1 MKNMETKDIAKE
13 IKKCQDHAIDLRN
26 QGYGCAQCV
35 LMALS
40 EKVNLQEKQ
49 AARIGAA
56 FGSGFAGTGG
66 ICGVISI
73 LGVAE
78 GLLSKGYGP
87 EDKAKVI
94 WNTKALLD
102 RFSKE
107 NGDRTF
113 CCDLKGKED
122 TRKCPDLIKQSIQ
135 IFLEAHPEIAD
146 HHMGLLSE
154 IKQALSS

>member
-1 MKNMETKDIAKE
+1 MTKEITTE
-13 IKKCQDHAIDLRN
+13 IKKCQDHAIELRN

-35 LMALS
+35 LMALADKIDLS
-40 EKVNLQEKQ
+40 EKQ

-56 FGSGFAGTGG
+56 FGTGFAGSGG

-102 RFSKE
+102 RFTKE
-107 NGDRTF
+107 NGDRYL

-122 TRKCPDLIKQSIQ
+122 TRKCPDLIKQSIE
-135 IFLEAHPEIAD
+135 IFMEANPDIAN
-146 HHMGLLSE
+146 HRRGLLSE
-154 IKQALSS
+154 LREALHS

>member
-1 MKNMETKDIAKE
+1 METNDNIAKA
-13 IKKCQDHAIDLRN
+13 IKKCQDHAIELRN

-35 LMALS
+35 LMSLS
-40 EKVNLQEKQ
+40 DKIDLQEKE

-56 FGSGFAGTGG
+56 FGTGFAGSGG

-87 EDKAKVI
+87 EDKAKVM

-102 RFSKE
+102 RFTKE
-107 NGDRTF
+107 NGERSL
-113 CCDLKGKED
+113 CSELKGKED
-122 TRKCPDLIKQSIQ
+122 TRKCPDLIKQGIQ
-135 IFLEAHPEIAD
+135 IFLEAHPELAN
-146 HHMGLLSE
+146 HHKGFLSE
-154 IKQALSS
+154 LKHALKR

>member
-1 MKNMETKDIAKE
+1 MDSKDITKE

-40 EKVNLQEKQ
+40 DKIDISEKL
-49 AARIGAA
+49 AAKMGAA
-56 FGSGFAGTGG
+56 FGSGFAGSGG

-78 GLLSKGYGP
+78 GLLSKGYAP

-102 RFSKE
+102 RFSAE
-107 NGDRTF
+107 NDDRNL
-113 CCDLKGKED
+113 CCDLKGKEN
-122 TRKCPDLIKQSIQ
+122 TRKCPDLIKQGIQ
-135 IFLEAHPEIAD
+135 IFLEAHPELA
-146 HHMGLLSE
+146 HHHKGLFSE
-154 IKQALSS
+154 IKQALQS

>member
-1 MKNMETKDIAKE
+1 MSKDIATE
-13 IKKCQDHAIDLRN
+13 IKKCQDHAIERRN
-26 QGYGCAQCV
+26 EGYGCAQCV

-40 EKVNLQEKQ
+40 DKIDLSEKQ
-49 AARIGAA
+49 AARMGAA
-56 FGSGFAGTGG
+56 YGTGFAGTGG

-73 LGVAE
+73 LGIAE

-94 WNTKALLD
+94 WNTKALFD

-107 NGDRTF
+107 NGDRYL

-122 TRKCPDLIKQSIQ
+122 TRKCPDLIKQAIEL
-135 IFLEAHPEIAD
+135 FLEAHPELIN
-146 HHMGLLSE
+146 HHKGLFSD
-154 IKQALSS
+154 IRNALHN